1 MNNPLFLITKG
12 IKAKKKRLGGGG
24 GGGGGITFGTKA
36 IGYTP
41 KTPPYVHSS
50 VNMEIINITAG
61 QNYQDPTT
69 GTQIRNTPVSDYV
82 AHGNGAQNLFPDLH
96 NGIAILSTG
105 QVWSINIRA
114 YWNFGV
120 NASNPTGTEQLTVS
134 VIQDTGNNVASG
146 NVIMPS
152 TGSPPPANFSLTSQN
167 NYTNPF
173 GQRIEVAISNSA
185 ATGTIILKLQIVGGT
200 TDTDANVIN
209 GSATISD
216 SYYLRVNLV

>member
-24 GGGGGITFGTKA
+24 GGITFGTKA

-41 KTPPYVHSS
+41 KPQPFVHSS
-50 VNMEIINITAG
+50 VDMEIMNFTTG

-69 GTQIRNTPVSDYV
+69 GTSIRNIPVSDYV
-82 AHGNGAQNLFPDLH
+82 AHSNGAQNLFPDLS
-96 NGIAILSTG
+96 NGIAILPTG
-105 QVWSINIRA
+105 DDWTITIRA
-114 YWNFGV
+114 YYNLAV
-120 NASNPTGTEQLTVS
+120 SNTGPTGTEQLTVS

-146 NVIMPS
+146 HV
-152 TGSPPPANFSLTSQN
+152 TLVGGSNYTLTSP
-167 NYTNPF
+167 YRSAF
-173 GQRIEVAISNSA
+173 GQRIEVVISNSA
-185 ATGTIILKLQIVGGT
+185 ATGIIILKLQIVGGT

-216 SYYLRVNLV
+216 SYYLRLNLV

>member
-24 GGGGGITFGTKA
+24 GGGGIIFGTKA
-36 IGYTP
+36 IGFTN
-41 KTPPYVHSS
+41 KAPPYVHSS
-50 VNMEIINITAG
+50 VNMEIINFTTG

-69 GTQIRNTPVSDYV
+69 GTTIRNIPVSDYV
-82 AHGNGAQNLFPDLH
+82 AHSNGAQNLFPDLS
-96 NGIAILSTG
+96 NGIAILPTG
-105 QVWSINIRA
+105 QVWAITIRA
-114 YWNFGV
+114 YWNLAV
-120 NASNPTGTEQLTVS
+120 NTANPTGTEQLTVS

-146 NVIMPS
+146 HVVLPS
-152 TGSPPPANFSLTSQN
+152 IGSPPPANFSLTSP
-167 NYTNPF
+167 YRNPF
-173 GQRIEVAISNSA
+173 GQRIEINISNSA

-216 SYYLRVNLV
+216 SYYLRLNLV